1 MKENTEVIPEGEVG
15 TKRARYNRLV
25 TFRDPYLQ
33 RARSCSVLTIPSL
46 IPPDGSGGSTV
57 LPSPYQS
64 LGARGVNNLASKLLI
79 TLLPPNAPFFKLVV
93 DDFVLTEMTGE
104 EGLRAEVE
112 ETFNSMERSVMTEIE
127 TSAIRPAVFESL
139 KHLLVAGNV
148 ATFLNP
154 EGGMKIFPLDRYV
167 ARRDPMGALLELI
180 TEEHV
185 SISDLPEEMQG
196 EVAGETGSSV
206 SQNGEKIIGLYTCVK
221 REKGKWYVSQE
232 AGGMEVPNSK
242 GTYPLEKSPFSVL
255 RFVGISGEDYGRGF
269 VEEYKGDIQSLEFL
283 TKAIV
288 QGSAAA
294 AKVLFMLRPSA
305 VTESS
310 DVTESES
317 GDIII
322 GNADDIS
329 VLQLQKQAD
338 FTVAANTI
346 TRLETALGLA
356 FLLNTAIQRKGERVT
371 AEEIRYMANEL
382 ENALGGIYSSLSQE
396 FQLPLV
402 TVLMA
407 RMEKQKKLP
416 ILPKGMV
423 RPQITTGVD
432 AIGRGQD
439 SEKLRAWMDDIS
451 VLGPEVVAGNI
462 IATDYIKR
470 SGVARGIDMKGL
482 VKSKEQLE
490 AEQQAAQQQQ
500 QQQAMMEKLGP
511 NAITQAGG
519 MLGKMQDQQ
528 AEGQAAPLGE
538 ELPTGEGEVVQ

>member
-1 MKENTEVIPEGEVG
+1 MPEGETG
-15 TKRARYNRLV
+15 TKRARYNRLT

-46 IPPDGSGGSTV
+46 IPPEGSSGSTV
-57 LPSPYQS
+57 LPTPFQS

-93 DDFVLTEMTGE
+93 DDFLLQELTGE
-104 EGLRAEVE
+104 EGLRGEVE

-148 ATFLNP
+148 ATYLNP
-154 EGGMKIFPLDRYV
+154 KGGMKIFPLGRYV
-167 ARRDPMGALLELI
+167 ARRDPMGELLELI

-185 SISDLPEEMQG
+185 SISDLPEEIQG
-196 EVAGETGSSV
+196 EVTGEAGSSV
-206 SQNGEKIIGLYTCVK
+206 TENGEKIICLYTCVK
-221 REKGKWYVSQE
+221 LVDNKWYVSQE
-232 AGGMEVPNSK
+232 AGGILVPESE
-242 GTYPLEKSPFSVL
+242 GEYPKDKSPFSVL
-255 RFVGISGEDYGRGF
+255 RFTGISGEDYGRGY
-269 VEEYKGDIQSLEFL
+269 VEEYKGDIQSLEYL

-305 VTESS
+305 VTEAA
-310 DVTESES
+310 DITESES
-317 GDIII
+317 GDIIV
-322 GNADDIS
+322 GNADDVS

-338 FTVAANTI
+338 FQVAAQTI
-346 TRLETALGLA
+346 QRLEQALGLA
-356 FLLNTAIQRKGERVT
+356 FLMNTSIQRNGERVT
-371 AEEIRYMANEL
+371 AEEIRFMANEL

-402 TVLMA
+402 TVLMS

-416 ILPKGMV
+416 VLPKGMV
-423 RPQITTGVD
+423 RPQVTTGVD

-439 SEKLRAWMDDIS
+439 SEKLRSWMEDIS
-451 VLGPEVVAGNI
+451 VLGPEVVAESI
-462 IATDYIKR
+462 IASDYIKR

-482 VKSKEQLE
+482 VKSPEDLQ

-500 QQQAMMEKLGP
+500 QQQMMVEKLGP
-511 NAITQAGG
+511 NAVTQMGGIAKQAGE
-519 MLGKMQDQQ
+519 
-528 AEGQAAPLGE
+528 AEQGGDVPSEVSSGVPPEPTAEQLPE
-538 ELPTGEGEVVQ
+538 EV